1 MSKKAIITIML
12 LMSAALLGVSIIQF
26 LWFKWSL
33 NLNEKNF
40 TDKIYLSIN
49 HVKDK
54 LVIDIKNTPY
64 FQEFLQNQQS
74 IQDEVQKL
82 EQKTKQHKIKQ
93 QREKLLYVDRSELLE
108 NIEVKKLDEYLRTEL
123 EGHGI
128 NIKYEYG
135 VFSKKTQSFFILNG
149 NYVAEIGNGNQMSNV
164 QTSPGLK
171 ETEYKIPL
179 FDLHDRDEPGYLY
192 LYFPKKT
199 GYVWK
204 DIWPELALSILFTGL
219 ILFCFIY
226 TISVILQQKK
236 ISEIKN
242 DFINNMTHEFK
253 TPIATISLATDSLG
267 SSMVMGNEGKTK
279 KFLRII
285 KEENTRMLNQVEK
298 VLQMAQIDTMQIK
311 PVPVDINDLLSKAVS
326 NAELKIAERSG
337 TIELKLNATQ
347 TIIEADQNHIS
358 NIIANLLD
366 NAEKYT
372 EVTPH
377 IVVETFDDKEGIRI
391 SIRDNGIGISKES
404 IKHIY
409 EKFYRVHTG
418 NLHNVKGFGLGLSYV
433 KAIVDAHGGRILV
446 QSELGKGTTFTLFLP
461 NKPLNKKE

>member
-1 MSKKAIITIML
+1 MSKKAIIAIMF

-26 LWFKWSL
+26 VWIKRSL

-40 TDKIYLSIN
+40 DDKINLSIN
-49 HVKDK
+49 HVKDR
-54 LVIDIKNTPY
+54 LVNDIKNTPY
-64 FQEFLQNQQS
+64 FQEF
-74 IQDEVQKL
+74 V
-82 EQKTKQHKIKQ
+82 KQ
-93 QREKLLYVDRSELLE
+93 QQIVQNEIEKLVQQTKKHKQAEQHNKLLYVDRDELLE
-108 NIEVKKLDEYLRTEL
+108 NIEVKKLDDYLHSEL

-149 NYVAEIGNGNQMSNV
+149 NYVAEIGAGNQMSNV

-179 FDLHDRDEPGYLY
+179 FDLHDQDEPGYLY
-192 LYFPKKT
+192 LFFPKKS
-199 GYVWK
+199 GFVWK
-204 DIWPELALSILFTGL
+204 NIWAELALSILFTGL
-219 ILFCFIY
+219 IMFCFIY

-253 TPIATISLATDSLG
+253 TPIATISLATDSI
-267 SSMVMGNEGKTK
+267 SSPMVMGNETKTR
-279 KFLRII
+279 KFLGII
-285 KEENTRMLNQVEK
+285 KEENKRMLNQVEK
-298 VLQMAQIDTMQIK
+298 VLQMAQIDTMEIK
-311 PVPVDINDLLSKAVS
+311 PTEVDINDLLSKAV
-326 NAELKIAERSG
+326 NHAELKIAERSG
-337 TIELKLNATQ
+337 TIELTLNAQ
-347 TIIEADQNHIS
+347 NHNIEVDQNHIS

-377 IVVETFDDKEGIRI
+377 IKVETFDDKEGIRI
-391 SIRDNGIGISKES
+391 AISDNGIGISKES

-433 KAIVDAHGGRILV
+433 KAIVDAHGGRINV
-446 QSELGKGTTFTLFLP
+446 QSELEKGTTFTLFFP
-461 NKPLNKKE
+461 KKPLMKFV

>member
-1 MSKKAIITIML
+1 MSKKAIIVIML

-26 LWFKWSL
+26 LWIKWSL

-40 TDKIYLSIN
+40 NDKIYLSIN
-49 HVKDK
+49 HVKDR
-54 LVIDIKNTPY
+54 LIDDVKNTVY
-64 FQEFLQNQQS
+64 FQEHLKKQQNL
-74 IQDEVQKL
+74 QDELQKL
-82 EQKTKQHKIKQ
+82 VQQNKDNKLKEQKNT
-93 QREKLLYVDRSELLE
+93 LLYVDRDELLE
-108 NIEVKKLDEYLRTEL
+108 NIEVKKLDEYLFSEL
-123 EGHGI
+123 KANEI
-128 NIKYEYG
+128 SLKYEYG

-171 ETEYKIPL
+171 ETQYKIPL
-179 FDLHDRDEPGYLY
+179 FNIHDQDEPGYLY
-192 LYFPKKT
+192 LYFPKKA
-199 GYVWK
+199 GFVWR
-204 DIWPELALSILFTGL
+204 DVWPILALSILFTGL

-267 SSMVMGNEGKTK
+267 SPMVMGNEIKTR
-279 KFLRII
+279 KFLGII
-285 KEENTRMLNQVEK
+285 KEENKRMLNQVEK

-311 PVPVDINDLLSKAVS
+311 PDEVDMNELLSKAV
-326 NAELKIAERSG
+326 NHAELKIAERDG
-337 TIELKLNATQ
+337 TIELKLNASKYN
-347 TIIEADQNHIS
+347 ISADQNHIS
-358 NIIANLLD
+358 NIVANLLD

-372 EVTPH
+372 ENTPH
-377 IVVETFDDKEGIRI
+377 IVVETFDDKNGIRI
-391 SIRDNGIGISKES
+391 AISDNGIGISKEA

-433 KAIVDAHGGRILV
+433 KAIVDAHGGKITV
-446 QSELGKGTTFTLFLP
+446 QSEVGKGTTFTIFLP
-461 NKPLNKKE
+461 IKPPKEDT